1 MHRPLRPLA
10 AQPATLTS
18 AAAYEGAVTKT
29 SKLNRALTCPDG
41 GVRFF
46 PYNERVTNNPAPES
60 PAALIAPAAH
70 VAGLRAAE
78 GVAR

>member
-1 MHRPLRPLA
+1 MHRPLRYLA

-29 SKLNRALTCPDG
+29 SEQNRALNCPDG

-46 PYNERVTNNPAPES
+46 SHNERVTSNPAPES
-60 PAALIAPAAH
+60 TAALIAPAAH
-70 VAGLRAAE
+70 AAAPRTAE

>member
-29 SKLNRALTCPDG
+29 SKQNRALTCP
-41 GVRFF
+41 
-46 PYNERVTNNPAPES
+46 AA
-60 PAALIAPAAH
+60 PAAL
-70 VAGLRAAE
+70 AAE